1 MGTIYDRKLS
11 DSKCSLVVQQVKY
24 LAFSLLWLGSNV
36 VQVRSLALELPL
48 AVGMVETGSSHDET
62 IRFNESSRT

>member
-1 MGTIYDRKLS
+1 M
-11 DSKCSLVVQQVKY
+11 VQQVKY